1 MATGYYMAKRGF
13 RLQPSSP
20 FLELFC
26 SLALVNGDCPGFPL
40 DTAEQVQPK
49 LHYISLRAQLHR
61 LHIQVKGECWIVGL
75 HIVTKGAGDSTL
87 VTGST
92 SSVYVLVHKG
102 YSRKEKRNF

>member
-1 MATGYYMAKRGF
+1 MV
-13 RLQPSSP
+13 
-20 FLELFC
+20 
-26 SLALVNGDCPGFPL
+26 LVTGDCPGVPVE
-40 DTAEQVQPK
+40 TAELVQPK

-75 HIVTKGAGDSTL
+75 HIVTKGAGDSAL

-102 YSRKEKRNF
+102 CSRKEKRNFKLKHI